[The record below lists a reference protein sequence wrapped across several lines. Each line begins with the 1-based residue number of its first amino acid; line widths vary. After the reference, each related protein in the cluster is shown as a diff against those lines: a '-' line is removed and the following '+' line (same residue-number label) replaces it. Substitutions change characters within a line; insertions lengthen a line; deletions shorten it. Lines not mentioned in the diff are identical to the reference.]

1 MTDIIRAAA
10 LAILVIDRP
19 QTARAMDA
27 AAVAAE
33 HLGLTATSD
42 EDPDEATYN
51 LFVTTLDALV
61 ADGLAVAIEL
71 YGTNLYTLTRAGV
84 AAAGTQS

>member
-1 MTDIIRAAA
+1 MTDVIRTAA
-10 LAILVIDRP
+10 LAILAIDRP

-33 HLGLTATSD
+33 HLGLTTTSD

-51 LFVTTLDALV
+51 LFVTALDGLV
-61 ADGLAVAIEL
+61 ADGLAAAVDL
-71 YGTNLYTLTRAGV
+71 YGSSIYTLTRDGV
-84 AAAGTQS
+84 AAAQG